1 MGVEL
6 HFTVLMLMEYIRMK
20 ILNIDKTQSF
30 YIQIKNSLRKT
41 TDNIGSLYEKYAD
54 KDGFMYVEVKQESI
68 F

>member
-1 MGVEL
+1 
-6 HFTVLMLMEYIRMK
+6 MEYIRMK

-68 F
+68 FWLFVIL

>member
-20 ILNIDKTQSF
+20 ILKVGKGESF
-30 YIQIKNSLRKT
+30 FVKIKNQLRKT
-41 TDNIGSLYEKYAD
+41 TDNIGNLYDKYKD
-54 KDGFMYVEVKQESI
+54 EDGFMYVEIKQESI

>member
-20 ILNIDKTQSF
+20 ILKVGKGESF
-30 YIQIKNSLRKT
+30 FVKIKNQLRKT
-41 TDNIGSLYEKYAD
+41 TDNIGHLYNKYKD
-54 KDGFMYVEVKQESI
+54 EDGFMYVEIKQESI